1 MGISTEC
8 SLMVGLPYDEFV
20 SALPEGENSFEEFE
34 ELIDN
39 GGLDIGSIYYDSNR
53 NENIVGKFLT
63 QPSSL
68 REITLEKID
77 ESIELSNE
85 LKKQFPNIEFK
96 LYLTNIV
103 W

>member
-1 MGISTEC
+1 
-8 SLMVGLPYDEFV
+8 MVGLPYDEFV
-20 SALPEGENSFEEFE
+20 NALPVGWHSAEEFKD
-34 ELIDN
+34 LIDN

-53 NENIVGKFLT
+53 DENIVGKFLT

-68 REITLEKID
+68 QGITFERLD
-77 ESIELSNE
+77 ESIKIGNE

-96 LYLTNIV
+96 LYLTNVV